1 MHVCLIRPSTVLR
14 RISITVKPSAPLG
27 LAFIAAAVKS
37 AGHKVTVIDAIAEK
51 PDQYTVYKG
60 DIEING
66 LTNMEIVGR
75 IPSDVDVIGLHV
87 MFTNNWL
94 NDRALID
101 SIGISFPEVP
111 IIAGGEHITGMPERC
126 LKQTKH
132 LKVCVLGEG
141 EETIIELLEKIQA
154 NEPLATVSGIAY
166 RDEDTIKMNPRRKRV
181 KEVNNIKW
189 PAWEYFPLES
199 YREHELSY
207 GVIKNELSLP
217 IMATRGCPYECTF
230 CSSPQMWGRN
240 YYMRSPKDVA
250 DEIEYFQKLYKATNF
265 DFYDLT
271 AILNKNWIIEF
282 CNELIERNIVIT
294 WQIPAGTRSEAID
307 QEVAH
312 FLYKTGCRNITY
324 APESGSLEILKVIKK
339 KVKLPNMLQ
348 SFYYTQKEGMSIKL
362 NMLIGLPEEKHKHI
376 WETLWFLIK
385 ASKAGVHD
393 IFPTVVVPYTG
404 CELYARLEREGK
416 INPDSDEYYE
426 KIIRSD
432 SFLDVYF
439 YNENIHPWILRFY
452 RLLYLFVFYFTNYL
466 FRPKR
471 IFQTFLNLLKGTPV
485 SRGEQRL
492 YEVLKRNSIK
502 KVKEVSNPT

>member
-250 DEIEYFQKLYKATNF
+250 DEIEYFQGN
-265 DFYDLT
+265 
-271 AILNKNWIIEF
+271 
-282 CNELIERNIVIT
+282 
-294 WQIPAGTRSEAID
+294 
-307 QEVAH
+307 
-312 FLYKTGCRNITY
+312 
-324 APESGSLEILKVIKK
+324 
-339 KVKLPNMLQ
+339 
-348 SFYYTQKEGMSIKL
+348 
-362 NMLIGLPEEKHKHI
+362 
-376 WETLWFLIK
+376 
-385 ASKAGVHD
+385 
-393 IFPTVVVPYTG
+393 
-404 CELYARLEREGK
+404 
-416 INPDSDEYYE
+416 
-426 KIIRSD
+426 
-432 SFLDVYF
+432 
-439 YNENIHPWILRFY
+439 
-452 RLLYLFVFYFTNYL
+452 
-466 FRPKR
+466 
-471 IFQTFLNLLKGTPV
+471 
-485 SRGEQRL
+485 
-492 YEVLKRNSIK
+492 
-502 KVKEVSNPT
+502 